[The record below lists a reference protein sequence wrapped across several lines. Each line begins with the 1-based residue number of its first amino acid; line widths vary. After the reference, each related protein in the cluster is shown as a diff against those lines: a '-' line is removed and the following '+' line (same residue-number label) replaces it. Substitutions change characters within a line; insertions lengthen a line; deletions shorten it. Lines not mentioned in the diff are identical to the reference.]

1 MKQVCTRRSRQR
13 SAKHRNWDLASILL
27 LDESANE
34 KAGTNNAGDSRQFNG
49 QMGKTDICQVGGN
62 VESFQLE
69 TGPLPIRTFMDDLL
83 FIPGEWSHT

>member
-1 MKQVCTRRSRQR
+1 M
-13 SAKHRNWDLASILL
+13 
-27 LDESANE
+27 DESANE

-83 FIPGEWSHT
+83 FIPGEWSHTWVWAQTGEITEIFKPLPNIFFTS